1 MSFLK
6 IVIIACFL
14 GVLSMSATAQTHN
27 VHSFT
32 MTDIDGKEVILAGYK
47 GKALLI
53 VNTASKC
60 GYTGQYAALEE
71 LYGIYKDRGLV
82 VLAFPAN
89 NFGGQEPG
97 TNEDIKK
104 FCSFKFKT
112 TFPLFAK
119 TSVKDKDINALYQY
133 LTEESPFKGA
143 ITWNF
148 NKFLIGPDGEVVARF
163 DKSVDP
169 MSPEVVSMIE
179 KTIPHPG
186 GGGGQ

>member
-1 MSFLK
+1 MNIFNTT
-6 IVIIACFL
+6 IITL
-14 GVLSMSATAQTHN
+14 LLSVTPLWAQAQSRN

-32 MTDIDGKEVILAGYK
+32 MTGIDGKQVNLADYK

-53 VNTASKC
+53 VNTASQC
-60 GYTGQYAALEE
+60 GYTGQYAGLEK
-71 LYGIYKDRGLV
+71 LYETYKDKGFE

-97 TNEDIKK
+97 SNEDIKQ
-104 FCSFKFKT
+104 FCNFKFKT
-112 TFPLFAK
+112 TFWLFAK
-119 TSVKDKDINALYQY
+119 TSVKDKDINPLYQY

-148 NKFLIGPDGEVVARF
+148 NKFLVGPDGEVVARF

-169 MSPEVVSMIE
+169 MSPEVVSMVE

-186 GGGGQ
+186 DGGG